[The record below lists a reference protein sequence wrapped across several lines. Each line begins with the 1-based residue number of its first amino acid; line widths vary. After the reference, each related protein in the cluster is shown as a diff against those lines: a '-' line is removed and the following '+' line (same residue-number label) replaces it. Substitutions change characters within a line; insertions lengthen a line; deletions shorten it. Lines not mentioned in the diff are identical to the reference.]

1 MIEIYIKSTEAIYD
15 DPTTPT
21 KILGWNV
28 VYTGQRMSDLKEY
41 SKTGTITVDNPMP
54 YSDPVDFGFL
64 TSLIGT
70 YADEQGWDQE
80 ILEELG

>member
-1 MIEIYIKSTEAIYD
+1 MIEIYIKSIEAILD
-15 DPTTPT
+15 NPEEPTQV
-21 KILGWNV
+21 LGWDV
-28 VYTGQRMSDLKEY
+28 VYTGQRISDLKEY

-80 ILEELG
+80 ILKALE